1 MKKTA
6 PAIALAVAFGLVSIL
21 FWQMLI
27 MRHDLSEKIG
37 MLNLLISKSEAKAQF
52 IEDYL
57 PLVGAYTGSDV
68 TAKRILAAVYENSR
82 QYDVAPEL
90 ILSVIQVESE
100 FNPRARSHAGA
111 IGLMQITPV
120 TGIYVG
126 RTLGLPVDDEQAL
139 YDIETNVQ
147 IGTVFMKECIERMG
161 EQQGLGYYYAG
172 RNAQHYPVYTRKI
185 AAARELWLAAVAEPD
200 NSMQ

>member
-1 MKKTA
+1 MKKRA
-6 PAIALAVAFGLVSIL
+6 PVIALAIATGVVSIL

-27 MRHDLSEKIG
+27 MHNDLRDKIG
-37 MLNLLISKSEAKAQF
+37 VVSLLISKSEAKAQF
-52 IEDYL
+52 VEDYL
-57 PLVGAYTGSDV
+57 PTVSAYTGSDV

-82 QYDVAPEL
+82 QYDLAPEL

-100 FNPRARSHAGA
+100 FNPRACSHAGA

-139 YDIETNVQ
+139 YDIETNIQ

-161 EQQGLGYYYAG
+161 EQRGLGYYYAG

-185 AAARELWLAAVAEPD
+185 AAAKELWLAAVAGSD
-200 NSMQ
+200 HSMQ